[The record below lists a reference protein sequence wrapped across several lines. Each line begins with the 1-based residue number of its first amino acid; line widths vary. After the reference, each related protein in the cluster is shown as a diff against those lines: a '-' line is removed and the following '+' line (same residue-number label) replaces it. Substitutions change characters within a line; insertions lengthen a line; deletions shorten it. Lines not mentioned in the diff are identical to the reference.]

1 MLGWFAGD
9 LESCLN
15 SKAPRASLLEK
26 PRRLKREQAKKTGFS
41 IIFGNST
48 HQASGHTQERRALQI
63 IIFRFHVKLLPR
75 CVSLSSVCPKLRASL
90 CSGPPT
96 LLLKQQKTST
106 KIWLFSPHVYNYMI
120 LISRTLQTST
130 SCHDSFC
137 SYSSKGIPDRHFSS
151 HSNFLLQI
159 DSLECFITATA
170 SFCCFLFT
178 ASQVT
183 LQCCWLPVVAVS
195 AAWNKP
201 WSRAALLLP
210 GDATGL
216 DGCES
221 DYGMIE
227 KHDDTKLEDK
237 DQNIQVAAFSSCKVQ
252 YSIFV
257 CIRDMS
263 ICLPSTQEQ
272 VIVEGCCFRRLDNGW
287 KRQEG
292 ASKLHHSDLGGIDF

>member
-1 MLGWFAGD
+1 M
-9 LESCLN
+9 
-15 SKAPRASLLEK
+15 
-26 PRRLKREQAKKTGFS
+26 
-41 IIFGNST
+41 
-48 HQASGHTQERRALQI
+48 
-63 IIFRFHVKLLPR
+63 
-75 CVSLSSVCPKLRASL
+75 
-90 CSGPPT
+90 
-96 LLLKQQKTST
+96 ST
-106 KIWLFSPHVYNYMI
+106 KIWLFSPHVYNYII
-120 LISRTLQTST
+120 LISRTLQNST

-195 AAWNKP
+195 AAWSKP

-237 DQNIQVAAFSSCKVQ
+237 DQNIQVAAFSSCKCN
-252 YSIFV
+252 IFV
-257 CIRDMS
+257 CIPFVCPQCRKS
-263 ICLPSTQEQ
+263 
-272 VIVEGCCFRRLDNGW
+272 RLAFSWNRSLWRGVVFDVWTMDGMDRKVPQNYTTPT
-287 KRQEG
+287 
-292 ASKLHHSDLGGIDF
+292 